1 MTEILEIRMSVSVAT
16 GRIINRIDPIDNY
29 DKVSHILRN
38 AVDYVYD
45 ESKSLADNVKDYYTK
60 RGYPAFENVCTRFN
74 NTVADWLKR
83 DGNLCGID
91 IGKTAEAMAI
101 VEDVPTELDVEVK

>member
-1 MTEILEIRMSVSVAT
+1 MNKFLEIRMSVSAAT
-16 GRIINRIDPIDNY
+16 GRAINRIDFIDNY
-29 DKVSHILRN
+29 DKVSYVLKN
-38 AVDYVYD
+38 AVDYTYD

-91 IGKTAEAMAI
+91 IGKTAVLLAT
-101 VEDVPTELDVEVK
+101 VEGVPTELNVEVK